1 MDIHTGNYRKINV
14 QEEEK
19 DQNSVLSFYKKLISL
34 RKEKK
39 VISDGKIEFLFRKRP
54 EVLAYRRFYGNEELI
69 VLNNLT
75 DQEYVL
81 RVNTEGYRKLLGN
94 YEGVKA
100 GNGQLTLRPYETTT
114 LEKIQRQSTSF

>member
-54 EVLAYRRFYGNEELI
+54 EVLKSWRTGGFTAMRN
-69 VLNNLT
+69 
-75 DQEYVL
+75 
-81 RVNTEGYRKLLGN
+81 
-94 YEGVKA
+94 
-100 GNGQLTLRPYETTT
+100 
-114 LEKIQRQSTSF
+114 